1 MRRGVAPDVFA
12 YLSYRTYLRDWFDE
26 QKKADRRYSHRLFAR
41 RAGVRSPSLLSE
53 VIAGRR
59 NLTTV
64 TLEGFIEAMRLSH
77 EQATFFSDLVRFEQA
92 DTAEEKRKAWDR
104 IAASRRFR
112 SARPIDAGMVR
123 YLSHWY
129 YPALRELAWRA
140 DFVAEPAWIAARLL
154 PRITVAQAADALRT
168 LQELNMLTEQ
178 DGRLKPQDVSLAT
191 PHQVADMAAHSYHL
205 QMIERARDAVTTIEP
220 EDRHLCGVTVAIPR
234 ALVPKLKAEMD
245 AFQERLLHL
254 CDEHVSDAEQV
265 VQLNLQLIPLSR
277 GDR

>member
-1 MRRGVAPDVFA
+1 MKRGEAPDVFM
-12 YLSYRTYLRDWFDE
+12 YLSYRSYLSDWFQA
-26 QKKADRRYSHRLFAR
+26 QKAADRRYSHRLFAR
-41 RAGVRSPSLLSE
+41 RAGVRSPSLLGE

-59 NLTTV
+59 NLTAV

-77 EQATFFSDLVRFEQA
+77 AHATFFSDLVRFDQA
-92 DTAEEKRKAWDR
+92 ETADEKRKAWER

-129 YPALRELAWRA
+129 YPAVRELAWRA
-140 DFVAEPAWIAARLL
+140 DFVAEPAWVAARML
-154 PRITVAQAADALRT
+154 PKITTKQAADALRT
-168 LQELNMLTEQ
+168 LQELDMLVEQ
-178 DGRLKPQDVSLAT
+178 DGRLRPQDVSIAT
-191 PHQVADMAAHSYHL
+191 PHQLADMAAHSYHL

-220 EDRHLCGVTVAIPR
+220 EDRHLCAVTVAIPR
-234 ALVPKLKAEMD
+234 DLVPRLKAELD

-254 CDEHVSDAEQV
+254 CDEHVDDARQV

-277 GDR
+277 GDL